1 MSILEALGAG
11 PSNLTVPLTV
21 ATVAGSIGVAGAAA
35 AGCSAAGLA
44 AGASSFLLQA
54 ASASS
59 THNASA
65 TKPTRFNLL
74 FMEGR
79 PLCDFVLVDWLR
91 ATGAQAAATRRYS
104 LRNAILPRTSAGRT
118 LRYGGLPAIGW
129 PLHGR
134 FGARHGCGHSP
145 LLFRC

>member
-65 TKPTRFNLL
+65 AKLTRINLL
-74 FMEGR
+74 FIEGR
-79 PLCDFVLVDWLR
+79 PLCDLFSLTIV
-91 ATGAQAAATRRYS
+91 ASNRRES
-104 LRNAILPRTSAGRT
+104 GGDSRNCS
-118 LRYGGLPAIGW
+118 
-129 PLHGR
+129 
-134 FGARHGCGHSP
+134 
-145 LLFRC
+145 